1 MAGSEPDH
9 AAAAPGRGSAT
20 PDRDGPS
27 RTMPLLAGAPRGISG
42 DGRPPRP
49 TAATT
54 ASKKR
59 RSTFVAPTR
68 PAAPRPGVVLPRQD
82 FNAWV
87 DPAVVRPRQVPD
99 AALAPGTFLPRQLFQ
114 APPPGPRLPAPLS
127 HEAPVDRRLHHG
139 SVFTGAGRK
148 AQTPSFSEPGR
159 LPSHQVQKTSM
170 EAAASDTRRTASTT
184 SMQDDGCYLSSSST
198 PFSDWTPTPTAENT
212 LQYPMGS
219 SESYVDLLTQD
230 FEADLEVLTEAPF
243 PDIGSSKGRGGN
255 YTHNEDIQL
264 CFSWMAITFDSR
276 VGSDQSKDTYW
287 NRIAQHYHENRTF
300 VSGRN
305 ATSLEKRWNTI
316 QRECIRFQECIEKIE
331 RLRPS
336 GVPHTDYINLAQK
349 SYDETKGFPYLHC
362 WMEVRHTE
370 KFQAVYEAMKQA
382 QGKRQSKPKESGK
395 ASSSQQEAHED
406 DRAPSKRPPG
416 RKQSKQKPKM
426 NEGDHEYALQFAT
439 FLQMKAEEHQKREE
453 RWKAEK
459 ELEERKLLWDQEQ
472 KIMFCDMS
480 NMDESQRA
488 YVMAMRQQIAAD
500 KVASVKASGGG
511 STSEQGSGGDA
522 EEAESLM

>member
-9 AAAAPGRGSAT
+9 AAAALGRGAAA
-20 PDRDGPS
+20 PGRDGPS

-49 TAATT
+49 AAATT

-68 PAAPRPGVVLPRQD
+68 PTAPRLGVVLPRQD

-87 DPAVVRPRQVPD
+87 DPAAVRPRQVPD
-99 AALAPGTFLPRQLFQ
+99 AALAPRTFLPRQLFQ

-127 HEAPVDRRLHHG
+127 HEAH
-139 SVFTGAGRK
+139 SAGRK

-159 LPSHQVQKTSM
+159 LPSHQVKKTSM

-184 SMQDDGCYLSSSST
+184 SIEDDGDYLSSSSM
-198 PFSDWTPTPTAENT
+198 PFSDWSPTP
-212 LQYPMGS
+212 S
-219 SESYVDLLTQD
+219 
-230 FEADLEVLTEAPF
+230 
-243 PDIGSSKGRGGN
+243 PD
-255 YTHNEDIQL
+255 YAMQ
-264 CFSWMAITFDSR
+264 
-276 VGSDQSKDTYW
+276 
-287 NRIAQHYHENRTF
+287 
-300 VSGRN
+300 
-305 ATSLEKRWNTI
+305 
-316 QRECIRFQECIEKIE
+316 
-331 RLRPS
+331 
-336 GVPHTDYINLAQK
+336 INLAQK
-349 SYDETKGFPYLHC
+349 SYDETKGFPYIHC

-382 QGKRQSKPKESGK
+382 QAKRQSKPKESSK

-406 DRAPSKRPPG
+406 DHAPSKRPPG
-416 RKQSKQKPKM
+416 RKQSKQKQKM
-426 NEGDHEYALQFAT
+426 NEGSDDYALQFAT

-488 YVMAMRQQIAAD
+488 YVMAMRQQITAA